1 MVVVDTLRGVGKCTV
16 VTAMTQGSKVVLL
29 RCGPISLIIREPYW
43 WDWGRGHWGG
53 SDQKVTPCFHSTI
66 GITRGRPVKIYI
78 YGFWGSISAGKG
90 RTNTHTHI
98 FTTKLG
104 PSVCFAAGK
113 DYKHLTCKANG
124 YCQFAHTDGLANF
137 KVVKIAFVF
146 QMATDLPIMYRNKA
160 KMTNCNFEG
169 LPRPISKSCSYEKCL
184 EIKFWKIE
192 SGIGILNFGPPEPSR
207 LQAPRM
213 YHRAREGPETK
224 ICFPIPLETNNFCYW
239 QILICSLLPKFI

>member
-1 MVVVDTLRGVGKCTV
+1 MGLGPGTLGWVRPESDP
-16 VTAMTQGSKVVLL
+16 MFSFHFWHHQGTS
-29 RCGPISLIIREPYW
+29 C
-43 WDWGRGHWGG
+43 
-53 SDQKVTPCFHSTI
+53 QN
-66 GITRGRPVKIYI
+66 IYK

-137 KVVKIAFVF
+137 KVVKIALVF

-160 KMTNCNFEG
+160 KMTNCNFQG
-169 LPRPISKSCSYEKCL
+169 LPRQISKSCSYEKCL
-184 EIKFWKIE
+184 KIKF
-192 SGIGILNFGPPEPSR
+192 
-207 LQAPRM
+207 
-213 YHRAREGPETK
+213 
-224 ICFPIPLETNNFCYW
+224 
-239 QILICSLLPKFI
+239 